1 MEMQPETFGIF
12 EVLTQYGVLGIVSL
26 GLGAALWYL
35 LKRQIASEDRL
46 KQRVDELQKELTD
59 YIRNDQSM
67 LKSTVENNTKALQE
81 LRDLVLRSKN

>member
-1 MEMQPETFGIF
+1 MEPTSFGIF

-26 GLGAALWYL
+26 ALGAALWYL
-35 LKRQIASEDRL
+35 LKRQIASEDLL
-46 KQRVDELQKELTD
+46 KQRVDALQRELND

-81 LRDLVLRSKN
+81 LRDLVLRSRS

>member
-1 MEMQPETFGIF
+1 MEPTSFGIF
-12 EVLTQYGVLGIVSL
+12 EVLTQYGVLGVVSI

-46 KQRVDELQKELTD
+46 KQRVDELQRELND

-81 LRDLVLRSKN
+81 LRDLVLRSRN

>member
-1 MEMQPETFGIF
+1 MAPETFGIF

-46 KQRVDELQKELTD
+46 KQRVDELQRELTD
-59 YIRNDQSM
+59 YIRNDQNM

-81 LRDLVLRSKN
+81 LRELVLRTRN

>member
-1 MEMQPETFGIF
+1 MEPVSFGIF

-46 KQRVDELQKELTD
+46 KQRVDELQRELND

-81 LRDLVLRSKN
+81 LRDLVLRTRN

>member
-1 MEMQPETFGIF
+1 MEPTSFGIF

-26 GLGAALWYL
+26 ALGAALWYL
-35 LKRQIASEDRL
+35 LKRQIASEDLL
-46 KQRVDELQKELTD
+46 KQRVDALQRELND

-81 LRDLVLRSKN
+81 LRDLVLRSRN

>member
-1 MEMQPETFGIF
+1 MEPVSFGIF

-35 LKRQIASEDRL
+35 LKRQITSEDRL
-46 KQRVDELQKELTD
+46 KQRVDELQRELTE

-81 LRDLVLRSKN
+81 LRDLVLRTRN